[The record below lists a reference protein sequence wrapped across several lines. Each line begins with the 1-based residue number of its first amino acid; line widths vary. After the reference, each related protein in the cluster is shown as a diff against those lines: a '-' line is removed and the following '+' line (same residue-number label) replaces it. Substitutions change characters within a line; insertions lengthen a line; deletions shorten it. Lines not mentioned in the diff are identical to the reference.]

1 MACITG
7 LLRITGLTI
16 RIPSLKGRGS
26 GISLTKLWIFLSILG
41 PGIITANV
49 DNDAGG
55 ITTYS
60 IAGAHFGYSMLW
72 TLIPITLA
80 LFVVQEMCARMGVV
94 TGKGLADLI
103 RENFGVRP
111 TVLLLAG
118 IIIANL
124 GTTTAEFAGIAA
136 SMEIVGVSKYISVP
150 IAAAIVWLLIV
161 KGTYRSIE
169 KIFLVA
175 SSFYIT
181 YIISGLLMHPD
192 WNYLLTQTLTPTMS
206 ISSGY
211 LYMLIGVIGTTITP
225 WMQFY
230 LQSSVV
236 EKGVKVSDYK
246 YTKWDVYTGC
256 VVTDVVSYFII
267 FTCAATIFAHGI
279 RIETAKDAALAL
291 FPLAGSYAAW
301 LFAFGLLNAS
311 LFAASVLPL
320 STSYLLCEGMG
331 WDSGL
336 NKRFREAP
344 QFYIIYTLLIVI
356 GAIIILMPNVP
367 LLAIMVLAQVV
378 NGSLLPLVLAFM
390 LILINN
396 RKLMGQYINGK
407 AFNIIAWG
415 TAVILSILTVLMVA
429 TSLFPAK

>member
-1 MACITG
+1 MISS
-7 LLRITGLTI
+7 LK
-16 RIPSLKGRGS
+16 IPSLSSLKGKTPR
-26 GISLTKLWIFLSILG
+26 ISLTQLWIFLAILG

-60 IAGAHFGYSMLW
+60 IAGANFGYSLLW

-150 IAAAIVWLLIV
+150 IAAVLVWVVIVE
-161 KGTYRSIE
+161 GTYRSIE

-192 WNYLLTQTLTPTMS
+192 WNFLLVQTLTPT
-206 ISSGY
+206 IRLNSGY

-236 EKGVKVSDYK
+236 EKGVKVSEYR
-246 YTKWDVYTGC
+246 YTKLDVYTGC
-256 VVTDVVSYFII
+256 AVTDIISFFII
-267 FTCAATIFAHGI
+267 FTCAAAIFSNGI

-291 FPLAGSYAAW
+291 FPLAGNYAAW

-311 LFAASVLPL
+311 LFAASILPL

-344 QFYIIYTLLIVI
+344 QFYTIYTLLIVI
-356 GAIIILMPNVP
+356 GAIIILMPNAP
-367 LLAIMVLAQVV
+367 LLVIMVLAQVV

-390 LILINN
+390 LMLINN
-396 RKLMGQYINGK
+396 RKLMGQYVNGK
-407 AFNIIAWG
+407 AFNVIAWG
-415 TAVILSILTVLMVA
+415 TAVILSILTILMVG
-429 TSLFPAK
+429 TSLLPAR

>member
-1 MACITG
+1 MISG
-7 LLRITGLTI
+7 LK
-16 RIPSLKGRGS
+16 IPSISSLKGRTPR
-26 GISLTKLWIFLSILG
+26 ISLTQLWIFLAILG

-60 IAGAHFGYSMLW
+60 IAGANFGYSLLW

-111 TVLLLAG
+111 TVILLAG
-118 IIIANL
+118 MIIANL

-150 IAAAIVWLLIV
+150 IAAILVWVVIV

-192 WNYLLTQTLTPTMS
+192 WNFLLVQTLTPT
-206 ISSGY
+206 IRLNSGY

-236 EKGVKVSDYK
+236 EKGVKVSEYR
-246 YTKWDVYTGC
+246 YTKLDVYTGC
-256 VVTDVVSYFII
+256 AVTDIVSFFII

-291 FPLAGSYAAW
+291 FPLAGNYAAW

-311 LFAASVLPL
+311 LFAASILPL

-344 QFYIIYTLLIVI
+344 QFYTIYTLLIVI
-356 GAIIILMPNVP
+356 GAIIILMPNAP
-367 LLAIMVLAQVV
+367 LLVIMVLAQVV

-390 LILINN
+390 LMLINN
-396 RKLMGQYINGK
+396 RKLMGQYVNGK
-407 AFNIIAWG
+407 AFNAIAWG
-415 TAVILSILTVLMVA
+415 TAVILSVLTILMVA
-429 TSLFPAK
+429 TSLLPPR

>member
-1 MACITG
+1 MISG
-7 LLRITGLTI
+7 LK
-16 RIPSLKGRGS
+16 IPSISSLKGRTPR
-26 GISLTKLWIFLSILG
+26 ISLTQLWIFLAILG

-60 IAGAHFGYSMLW
+60 IAGANFGYSLLW

-111 TVLLLAG
+111 TVILLAG
-118 IIIANL
+118 MIIANL

-150 IAAAIVWLLIV
+150 IAAILVWVVIV

-192 WNYLLTQTLTPTMS
+192 WNFLLVQTLTPTMKLN
-206 ISSGY
+206 SSY

-236 EKGVKVSDYK
+236 EKGVKISEYR
-246 YTKWDVYTGC
+246 YTKLDVYTGC
-256 VVTDVVSYFII
+256 VVTDVVSFFII
-267 FTCAATIFAHGI
+267 FTCAAAIFAHGI

-291 FPLAGSYAAW
+291 FPLAGNYAAW

-311 LFAASVLPL
+311 LFAASILPL

-344 QFYIIYTLLIVI
+344 QFYTIYTLLIVI
-356 GAIIILMPNVP
+356 GAIIILMPNAP
-367 LLAIMVLAQVV
+367 LLVIMVLAQVV
-378 NGSLLPLVLAFM
+378 NGSLLPLVLVFM
-390 LILINN
+390 LMLINN
-396 RKLMGQYINGK
+396 RKLMGQYVNGK
-407 AFNIIAWG
+407 AFNAIAWG
-415 TAVILSILTVLMVA
+415 TAVILSVLTILMVA
-429 TSLFPAK
+429 TSLLPPR

>member
-1 MACITG
+1 MG
-7 LLRITGLTI
+7 PDLLKNMRSRG
-16 RIPSLKGRGS
+16 RIPR
-26 GISLTKLWIFLSILG
+26 ISLAGLWIFLSILG

-72 TLIPITLA
+72 MLIPITIA

-111 TVLLLAG
+111 TVLLLIG

-124 GTTTAEFAGIAA
+124 GTTTAEFAGVAA
-136 SMEIVGVSKYISVP
+136 SMEIFGISKYISVP
-150 IAAAIVWLLIV
+150 VAAALVWLLIV

-181 YIISGLLMHPD
+181 YIISGLLIHPD
-192 WNYLLTQTLTPTMS
+192 WRYLLTQTLTPTIS
-206 ISSGY
+206 INSGY

-236 EKGVKVSDYK
+236 EKGVKISEYR

-256 VVTDVVSYFII
+256 IITDVVSYFII
-267 FTCAATIFAHGI
+267 FTCAATIFANGI
-279 RIETAKDAALAL
+279 RIETAEDAALAL

-311 LFAASVLPL
+311 IFAASILPL
-320 STSYLLCEGMG
+320 STAYLLCEGMG

-336 NKRFREAP
+336 NKRFWEAP
-344 QFYIIYTLLIVI
+344 QFYTLYTLLIVI
-356 GAIIILMPNVP
+356 GAAIILMPNAP

-378 NGSLLPLVLAFM
+378 NGSVLPLVLVFM
-390 LILINN
+390 LILVNN
-396 RKLMGQYINGK
+396 RRLMGEHVNGRM
-407 AFNIIAWG
+407 FNIIAWG
-415 TAVILSILTVLMVA
+415 TTIILSILTIMMVV